1 MAVATL
7 DRDLGI
13 DASGAL
19 KTALAAHLHA
29 PSVELDAGGVERV
42 HTAGLQVLLAWWQAR
57 ESAGRQTRWSGCSET
72 LRSAAATL
80 GLATALG
87 LDGLDDTHTHNG
99 EQPS

>member
-42 HTAGLQVLLAWWQAR
+42 HTAGLQVLLAW
-57 ESAGRQTRWSGCSET
+57 
-72 LRSAAATL
+72 
-80 GLATALG
+80 
-87 LDGLDDTHTHNG
+87 
-99 EQPS
+99 